1 MDYNRVDGLGL
12 VNEPQKM
19 MVLEGLYDYGEG
31 KRGKWFDSVEK
42 ERIERKMEKHG
53 SINYYS

>member
-1 MDYNRVDGLGL
+1 M